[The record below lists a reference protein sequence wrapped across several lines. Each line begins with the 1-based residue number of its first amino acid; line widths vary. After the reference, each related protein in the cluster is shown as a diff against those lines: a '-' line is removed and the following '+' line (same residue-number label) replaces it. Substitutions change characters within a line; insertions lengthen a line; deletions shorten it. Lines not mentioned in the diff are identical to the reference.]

1 MSSIDPDVRFPAF
14 VFTNDGDASSR
25 GVREVGL
32 AEIAPDG
39 VLIASG
45 FEGHEVDDVAA
56 AFATAGG
63 HVDAISAEHTWRA
76 VRLSRRLVPALAE
89 V

>member
-1 MSSIDPDVRFPAF
+1 MSNSIVNVRYM
-14 VFTNDGDASSR
+14 
-25 GVREVGL
+25 
-32 AEIAPDG
+32 
-39 VLIASG
+39 
-45 FEGHEVDDVAA
+45 VDDVAA

-76 VRLSRRLVPALAE
+76 VRLSRRLVPARAE